1 MLQYHP
7 YFITSDF
14 RCEAEK
20 KQIKFKCEKANWKK
34 NKAKGIELKQQKER
48 ETVVNQ
54 NRKWNKGT
62 SSSVSRPD
70 LSGYKFLKKTQIIK
84 VDID

>member
-1 MLQYHP
+1 MLQYHT
-7 YFITSDF
+7 YFITSNF
-14 RCEAEK
+14 RCETEK

-34 NKAKGIELKQQKER
+34 SKAKGIEPEQQKER

-54 NRKWNKGT
+54 KRKWTVGT

-70 LSGYKFLKKTQIIK
+70 PSGYKFLIKTQIIK
-84 VDID
+84 K